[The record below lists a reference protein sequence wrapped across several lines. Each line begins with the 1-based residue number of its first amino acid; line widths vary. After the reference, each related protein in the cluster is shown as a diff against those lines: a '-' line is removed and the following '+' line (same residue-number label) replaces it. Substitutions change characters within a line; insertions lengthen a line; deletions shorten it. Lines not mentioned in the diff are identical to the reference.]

1 MNDRVGRYLAEWRIA
16 TVIPH
21 LRGKTL
27 DVGCGN
33 NQLILSYKNRGGS
46 KESLGIDVYPWDGV
60 DLVIENA
67 GNLPFA
73 DGSFDTVCC
82 IAALNHIP
90 ERAVFLREAKRVLC
104 PCGRLV
110 LTMLPPEISRIWHV
124 LRAPWDADQHERG
137 MKKGE
142 VYGLSSYAM
151 KTLLETAGFSI
162 TRVSNFMLGI
172 NKLYVAENIC
182 VKPICPP
189 LV

>member
-1 MNDRVGRYLAEWRIA
+1 MNDRVGRYLAQWRIA

-33 NQLILSYKNRGGS
+33 NRLILAYKNRGGA

-90 ERAVFLREAKRVLC
+90 ERERFLAEGFRVLK
-104 PCGRLV
+104 PGGQFIM
-110 LTMLPPEISRIWHV
+110 TMIPPFISRIWHT
-124 LRAPWDADQHERG
+124 LRSPWDDDQRERG
-137 MKKGE
+137 MKSGE
-142 VYGLSSYAM
+142 VYGLGKPEVLA
-151 KTLLETAGFSI
+151 LLRKAGFTSVED
-162 TRVSNFMLGI
+162 RLFMVGI
-172 NKLYVAENIC
+172 NRLYIAG
-182 VKPICPP
+182 K
-189 LV
+189 